1 MGSLAA
7 PLAGRPRW
15 HCRRFSI
22 NVPPGS
28 LNAGRSGGQRF
39 DPCRAHHTTYRTSF
53 HSPAGQC
60 RILDAGF
67 LPQSYF
73 SSRWPGGDG
82 VGFHLGLT
90 AEALAAWIDGLG
102 LWAPVGF
109 VALYAV
115 ATVALV
121 PGGIFDLVGGALF
134 VPISAARSISWAVRS
149 APLCPSWSRATS
161 RAIGPKFAPDPAA
174 GYHAQCRRGG
184 LALCR
189 LRALVPVIPYNIA
202 NYLLGVTRIP
212 FPRYVLA
219 TLVFMAPSTVAYTWI
234 GHASRQAIAG
244 DTENIKYALIA
255 LALIALVLL
264 VPRFYKRLKNG

>member
-1 MGSLAA
+1 MAHPRRWLLVAISLLV
-7 PLAGRPRW
+7 LAGVAATAW
-15 HCRRFSI
+15 GFS
-22 NVPPGS
+22 
-28 LNAGRSGGQRF
+28 
-39 DPCRAHHTTYRTSF
+39 
-53 HSPAGQC
+53 
-60 RILDAGF
+60 
-67 LPQSYF
+67 
-73 SSRWPGGDG
+73 
-82 VGFHLGLT
+82 LGLT
-90 AEALAAWIDGLG
+90 AEALAVRIDGLG
-102 LWAPVGF
+102 YWAPIGF

-134 VPISAARSISWAVRS
+134 GPYLGSVCNLLGGTLGAALAFLVARYIARDWAETRAGPRLQGIMRSVDEEDWRFVAFVR
-149 APLCPSWSRATS
+149 
-161 RAIGPKFAPDPAA
+161 
-174 GYHAQCRRGG
+174 
-184 LALCR
+184 
-189 LRALVPVIPYNIA
+189 LVPVIPYNIT